1 MRAIFYASSFCNSFA
16 DTNIYGYKMYLRMDV
31 KQHQFVVS
39 KFREAESDSISEFVA
54 GWTHDAVFKVAGN
67 LISEEATL
75 GSFSSTQ
82 F

>member
-1 MRAIFYASSFCNSFA
+1 
-16 DTNIYGYKMYLRMDV
+16 MDV